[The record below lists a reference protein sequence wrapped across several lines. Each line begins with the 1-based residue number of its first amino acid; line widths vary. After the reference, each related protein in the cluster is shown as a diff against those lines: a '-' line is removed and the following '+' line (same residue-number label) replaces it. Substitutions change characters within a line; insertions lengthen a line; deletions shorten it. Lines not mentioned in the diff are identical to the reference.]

1 MSTHAGEAQAGSA
14 GRAGPVVPVAASGAA
29 TLSRPQPKQPVV
41 PAATA
46 ARLPH
51 YLRALSDFGATVN
64 SRDLADAAGVDAAT
78 LRRDLSRLGSYGIRG
93 VGYDTAVLTAEI
105 SRALG
110 AELDHRV
117 ALFGLGNLGRALAGY
132 AGFAGR
138 GFALVA
144 LFDVDPALVGT
155 ALPTAAGPLRVHHS
169 RDAATVLAADRVTI
183 GMIAAPDSQAQ
194 PIAELLIS
202 AGIRSVLSFTSGRL
216 DVPPDV
222 HVRQIDMGLEMQ
234 MLAFH
239 QAHLLSP
246 GVPAEPTPQ
255 QQRRRSG

>member
-1 MSTHAGEAQAGSA
+1 MSLAADPSSPAQ
-14 GRAGPVVPVAASGAA
+14 PPAA
-29 TLSRPQPKQPVV
+29 V

-64 SRDLADAAGVDAAT
+64 SQDLATAAGVDAAT

-93 VGYDTAVLTAEI
+93 VGYDTAVLSAEI

-144 LFDVDPALVGT
+144 LFDVDPTVIGA
-155 ALPTAAGPLRVHHS
+155 ALPTAAGPLQVHHT
-169 RDAATVLAADRVTI
+169 RDAATVIAAERVTI
-183 GMIAAPDSQAQ
+183 GMIAAPDGDAQ
-194 PIAELLIS
+194 SIADLLIS
-202 AGIRSVLSFTSGRL
+202 AGIKSVLSFTSGRL
-216 DVPPDV
+216 DVPADV
-222 HVRQIDMGLEMQ
+222 HVRQIDVGLEMQ

-239 QAHLLSP
+239 QAHLLTP
-246 GVPAEPTPQ
+246 ADPAEPTPQ
-255 QQRRRSG
+255 QQQRRSG